1 MLAWYGRAETGG
13 VDGVGAQYASSPQ
26 VPWRG
31 MADPAAYPGCVG
43 QSMNFAEHPYEGRG
57 PGHCQSG
64 SGGYP
69 YPGQYRPHPSSPPAS
84 YGPPP
89 GQHCGG
95 NYGNGPMPSSPG
107 PYPRQPYPGAVPEM
121 RYGPR
126 HSAPPA
132 YPGSPAPL
140 SKPPGA
146 WDHGMGGGGNYG
158 TRPVMMQSP
167 PQIRSPVSSAP
178 TMHTMG
184 NYRTVVPPGPA
195 GPPMGVAPPPP
206 PHGNVPVPQSQ
217 SPSWSQSPR
226 TTPSPLACHA
236 RSPAPSQQPP
246 FSPPTPAPTPQLQ
259 KPPSPITGSHDP
271 LQSLEKMVLLDPHN
285 SSSGSASYGG
295 MQESSGYGSTSGGG
309 TESGPSSPYPTYY
322 NLDQN
327 RMCTPPDPG
336 PPYGIANFAATGAYR
351 TVLPNMDNN
360 PALRGERTGSGGIS
374 VPSSG
379 VYAQPVVNGVNDSDF
394 GSGSRPMAGPP
405 PRSGE
410 FERPYASAGP
420 RGGSPPSDDPIKRRR
435 SLDST
440 LCNRPSSVGGP
451 GPSAVPSGSGAMDGG
466 GKLRRRSVAGV
477 PDGMNASPVPLTAM
491 PTEQSPAQRVK
502 TEPEV
507 SVSEPER
514 VSVSGAGSVSGTAT
528 TTAAVAATAMASA
541 TSAASA
547 TTRQQQSPT
556 KRKRGRPFGAKN
568 KAKDSGAVVKRRQ
581 RKGGPVAHSVVAA
594 TPTAVV
600 VTAATTTKV
609 RTPTTGPY
617 VRVLG
622 TRERPLS
629 SHIVNMTPR
638 TVPEDESKRKK
649 VSAPAARVGPHHAT
663 GRRLAG
669 SAAHTSTLSPHY
681 DAVTRD
687 PTWLCAFCLKGSHH
701 QGLGDLYGP
710 YPGTV
715 VRPAE
720 PEPTSS
726 QEETLLR
733 RGRATKRKK
742 SDSFSG
748 TEDGTTPRRGSRQQ
762 RLSEAEREPEVCKE
776 LWVHEACATWSQG
789 VYLGGNRVHGL
800 QEAVAEAAHLVCCK
814 CKLVGAS
821 LGCLSR
827 GCSEKYHYLC
837 AVEKGCQLDTENF
850 SILCPKH
857 KKPSARPS

>member
-1 MLAWYGRAETGG
+1 
-13 VDGVGAQYASSPQ
+13 
-26 VPWRG
+26 
-31 MADPAAYPGCVG
+31 
-43 QSMNFAEHPYEGRG
+43 
-57 PGHCQSG
+57 
-64 SGGYP
+64 
-69 YPGQYRPHPSSPPAS
+69 
-84 YGPPP
+84 
-89 GQHCGG
+89 
-95 NYGNGPMPSSPG
+95 
-107 PYPRQPYPGAVPEM
+107 
-121 RYGPR
+121 
-126 HSAPPA
+126 
-132 YPGSPAPL
+132 
-140 SKPPGA
+140 
-146 WDHGMGGGGNYG
+146 
-158 TRPVMMQSP
+158 MMQSP
-167 PQIRSPVSSAP
+167 PPIRSPVSSAP

-195 GPPMGVAPPPP
+195 GPPMGVAPPP

-285 SSSGSASYGG
+285 SSSGGSASYGG

-351 TVLPNMDNN
+351 TVLPNMDSN
-360 PALRGERTGSGGIS
+360 PALRGDRTSSGGI
-374 VPSSG
+374 PAPPPG
-379 VYAQPVVNGVNDSDF
+379 VYPQPVVNGVNDGDF
-394 GSGSRPMAGPP
+394 GTGGSPMAGPP
-405 PRSGE
+405 PRSGD
-410 FERPYASAGP
+410 FDRPYASAGP
-420 RGGSPPSDDPIKRRR
+420 RGGSPSCDDSMKRRR
-435 SLDST
+435 SSDSV
-440 LCNRPSSVGGP
+440 LCNRPSSVGPP
-451 GPSAVPSGSGAMDGG
+451 GPSGAMSTSSAMDGG
-466 GKLRRRSVAGV
+466 CKLRRRSVAGV
-477 PDGMNASPVPLTAM
+477 PDKMNMSPAPLTAVSS
-491 PTEQSPAQRVK
+491 EQSPAQRVK

-514 VSVSGAGSVSGTAT
+514 VQVSDVVSVSGVSAATAT
-528 TTAAVAATAMASA
+528 TTTAVASASSTSTSSASTAQQAT
-541 TSAASA
+541 
-547 TTRQQQSPT
+547 PT

-568 KAKDSGAVVKRRQ
+568 KVKDGGAVVKRRR
-581 RKGGPVAHSVVAA
+581 RKAVTPAHPVAAA
-594 TPTAVV
+594 TPAAAVT
-600 VTAATTTKV
+600 TAATTTKV

-649 VSAPAARVGPHHAT
+649 VSAPPTRAAPQHAT

-710 YPGTV
+710 YPGTM

-720 PEPTSS
+720 PEPASC
-726 QEETLLR
+726 QEETLR

-748 TEDGTTPRRGSRQQ
+748 TEDGSTPRRGSRQ
-762 RLSEAEREPEVCKE
+762 RRSSEAEREAEVSKE
-776 LWVHEACATWSQG
+776 LWVHETCATWSQG

-800 QEAVAEAAHLVCCK
+800 QEAVAEATHLVCCK

-857 KKPSARPS
+857 KKPSTRPS